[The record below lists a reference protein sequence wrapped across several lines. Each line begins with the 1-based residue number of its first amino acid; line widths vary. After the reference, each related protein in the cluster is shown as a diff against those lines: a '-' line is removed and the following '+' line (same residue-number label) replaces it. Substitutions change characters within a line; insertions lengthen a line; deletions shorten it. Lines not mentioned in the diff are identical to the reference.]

1 MPEKPTGPPPTIN
14 TSKALFTV
22 VVKKNLKIEFY
33 KIENY
38 RTLLSLICKERF
50 FVRLKLDLFT
60 FTW

>member
-1 MPEKPTGPPPTIN
+1 MLLEQRLVNI
-14 TSKALFTV
+14 
-22 VVKKNLKIEFY
+22 KIDDYPHPLGFEFY